1 MPEIKI
7 KIDTENYSI
16 QCEEGEENEL
26 KKAVEIVNEKMNLF
40 IDETEITLTRK
51 FLMTSILIASEL
63 SQKNE
68 KEFDKSMQNELDN
81 LFLRIERILDL

>member
-1 MPEIKI
+1 MPELKFNIGK
-7 KIDTENYSI
+7 KDYTLH
-16 QCEEGEENEL
+16 CEEGEENEL